1 MRRVFMI
8 KRLKLTNLNTVEKE
22 NVFVKTENIKKP
34 ENIKKIETK
43 ISLGSDSIKHPTTT
57 TNSKMRLHPSAL
69 LDNEEYI
76 IEIKNTSN
84 DVKHVYKGKR
94 KITSEDKINEE
105 GVYHSLWFVDL
116 TIIYINENITLKPP
130 KLKRCRNISNNDLS
144 SSLLCQNGRKF
155 ELHEGEEDNEEI
167 TFYDSEYYETCVL
180 PKLVTENMKNTSTK
194 YDELISSV

>member
-1 MRRVFMI
+1 
-8 KRLKLTNLNTVEKE
+8 VEKE
-22 NVFVKTENIKKP
+22 TAFVKLAEKTKNIKKP
-34 ENIKKIETK
+34 ENTKKIETK
-43 ISLGSDSIKHPTTT
+43 ISLASHSINNPTVR

-69 LDNEEYI
+69 LDNEEYT

-144 SSLLCQNGRKF
+144 SSLLCQNGREF
-155 ELHEGEEDNEEI
+155 ELTEVVEDNEEI
-167 TFYDSEYYETCVL
+167 TFYDSEYYEKCVL
-180 PKLVTENMKNTSTK
+180 PKLVTENMNNKLTND
-194 YDELISSV
+194 YEELSCV